1 MPSEAFSSASEMSIR
16 FYTTSLTAYEVIKLS
31 I

>member
-1 MPSEAFSSASEMSIR
+1 MPSEAFSRASEMSIR
-16 FYTTSLTAYEVIKLS
+16 FCATSLTAYEVIKLN